1 MGLGGMGEYSSL
13 SKCLYF
19 ATVCQASI
27 SNLGHHPGGRRVQ
40 TLLTRALSDRAWRRR
55 SWLVILLSRASRATT
70 AGEDDGR
77 GKSVWSGRMGKRK
90 VTTIRAGSGVD
101 DGDQSLR
108 DVVTSL
114 LALVFGGL
122 FLTVVCLL

>member
-1 MGLGGMGEYSSL
+1 
-13 SKCLYF
+13 
-19 ATVCQASI
+19 
-27 SNLGHHPGGRRVQ
+27 
-40 TLLTRALSDRAWRRR
+40 
-55 SWLVILLSRASRATT
+55 
-70 AGEDDGR
+70 
-77 GKSVWSGRMGKRK
+77 MGKRK